1 MDRWWLAAAGAW
13 VLCSCAADGTEGSS
27 APQLVVHTVGIEAS
41 APATRTELTSDGYN
55 VQWSPGDRIGV
66 YVESGGTFTTVNAP
80 MTFSGTEAASSGTFY
95 GELTLADGA
104 SSYTLYAYYP
114 YDPSQSSSDATGIAF
129 TLSPQQTQRAA
140 GDSTHLGD
148 SDFLVAAAVSSTDA
162 SFPALSFSHAFAVV
176 ELDLTASGTM
186 AGKSLASITLYTTD
200 VATVSSSGALSD
212 LDIMAGSFT
221 FDLTASTG
229 NNTGSYAGGSAQI
242 GYCGLSLNE
251 QPVLGSDP
259 VVAYLT
265 INPADYSLGG
275 GDIYFV
281 VTTADGYTST
291 FSLPGIAIAA
301 GQMKVVTQELSSGTA
316 PQPTVSLSS
325 SETANCYIASVASQS
340 YSFDATVAGNGVI
353 TPGLQS
359 AVQRYEG
366 RTLSATLSGG
376 SVARLLWQ
384 SKPNLIEPGSVT
396 YADGQISFTLT
407 GRPTELGGN
416 AVIALYPDAT
426 SDEAIWSWHIWIT
439 DSSNEE
445 LLAAAETYVMAP
457 AYEQAYGVGSAVMM
471 DRNLGAIYKEDGPY
485 ARSFRA
491 TLFQWGR
498 KDPFPWGQIVFDE
511 NNVPLTFLT
520 TWNPVQS
527 SGSLGFYENYT
538 GNTWY
543 ATAHPETFIATT
555 NATSFDWYYGAG
567 DGNGASYR
575 NDELWGNPLGYNV
588 GQTTT
593 KTLFDPCPPGWMVPH
608 PYVFTAFTTTGS
620 SAAVSSGD
628 VHVSGPFLQGWN
640 FLYDGTNTTY
650 YPGVGFRYDEYAVFS
665 FLSVGCYWS
674 SSPAVSDL
682 AGAAYF
688 GLTAANVYIAST
700 DPRGFGLPVRCMR
713 E

>member
-41 APATRTELTSDGYN
+41 APATRTELASDGYN

-129 TLSPQQTQRAA
+129 TLPPQQTQRAA

-186 AGKSLASITLYTTD
+186 AGKSLASITLYATD

-457 AYEQAYGVGSAVMM
+457 AYEQA
-471 DRNLGAIYKEDGPY
+471 GP
-485 ARSFRA
+485 
-491 TLFQWGR
+491 GR
-498 KDPFPWGQIVFDE
+498 P
-511 NNVPLTFLT
+511 
-520 TWNPVQS
+520 
-527 SGSLGFYENYT
+527 
-538 GNTWY
+538 
-543 ATAHPETFIATT
+543 
-555 NATSFDWYYGAG
+555 
-567 DGNGASYR
+567 
-575 NDELWGNPLGYNV
+575 
-588 GQTTT
+588 
-593 KTLFDPCPPGWMVPH
+593 
-608 PYVFTAFTTTGS
+608 
-620 SAAVSSGD
+620 
-628 VHVSGPFLQGWN
+628 
-640 FLYDGTNTTY
+640 
-650 YPGVGFRYDEYAVFS
+650 
-665 FLSVGCYWS
+665 
-674 SSPAVSDL
+674 
-682 AGAAYF
+682 
-688 GLTAANVYIAST
+688 
-700 DPRGFGLPVRCMR
+700 
-713 E
+713 

>member
-1 MDRWWLAAAGAW
+1 M
-13 VLCSCAADGTEGSS
+13 
-27 APQLVVHTVGIEAS
+27 
-41 APATRTELTSDGYN
+41 
-55 VQWSPGDRIGV
+55 
-66 YVESGGTFTTVNAP
+66 
-80 MTFSGTEAASSGTFY
+80 
-95 GELTLADGA
+95 
-104 SSYTLYAYYP
+104 
-114 YDPSQSSSDATGIAF
+114 
-129 TLSPQQTQRAA
+129 
-140 GDSTHLGD
+140 
-148 SDFLVAAAVSSTDA
+148 
-162 SFPALSFSHAFAVV
+162 
-176 ELDLTASGTM
+176 
-186 AGKSLASITLYTTD
+186 
-200 VATVSSSGALSD
+200 
-212 LDIMAGSFT
+212 
-221 FDLTASTG
+221 
-229 NNTGSYAGGSAQI
+229 
-242 GYCGLSLNE
+242 
-251 QPVLGSDP
+251 
-259 VVAYLT
+259 
-265 INPADYSLGG
+265 
-275 GDIYFV
+275 
-281 VTTADGYTST
+281 
-291 FSLPGIAIAA
+291 
-301 GQMKVVTQELSSGTA
+301 
-316 PQPTVSLSS
+316 
-325 SETANCYIASVASQS
+325 
-340 YSFDATVAGNGVI
+340 
-353 TPGLQS
+353 
-359 AVQRYEG
+359 
-366 RTLSATLSGG
+366 
-376 SVARLLWQ
+376 
-384 SKPNLIEPGSVT
+384 
-396 YADGQISFTLT
+396 
-407 GRPTELGGN
+407 
-416 AVIALYPDAT
+416 IALYPDAT

-457 AYEQAYGVGSAVMM
+457 AYEQAYGTGSAVMM

-527 SGSLGFYENYT
+527 SGSLGSYEGYT

-555 NATSFDWYYGAG
+555 NATSYDWYYGAG
-567 DGNGASYR
+567 NGNGALYR

-628 VHVSGPFLQGWN
+628 VNVSGSFLQGWN

-665 FLSVGCYWS
+665 FLSAGYYWS

-688 GLTAANVYIAST
+688 GLTATNVYIAAT
-700 DPRGFGLPVRCMR
+700 DPRGFGLPVRCMK

>member
-41 APATRTELTSDGYN
+41 APATRTELASDGYN

-129 TLSPQQTQRAA
+129 TLPPQQTQRAA

-186 AGKSLASITLYTTD
+186 AGKSLASITLYATD

-242 GYCGLSLNE
+242 GYCGLSLDE

-325 SETANCYIASVASQS
+325 SETANCSI
-340 YSFDATVAGNGVI
+340 
-353 TPGLQS
+353 L
-359 AVQRYEG
+359 
-366 RTLSATLSGG
+366 
-376 SVARLLWQ
+376 
-384 SKPNLIEPGSVT
+384 
-396 YADGQISFTLT
+396 
-407 GRPTELGGN
+407 
-416 AVIALYPDAT
+416 
-426 SDEAIWSWHIWIT
+426 
-439 DSSNEE
+439 
-445 LLAAAETYVMAP
+445 P
-457 AYEQAYGVGSAVMM
+457 AWP
-471 DRNLGAIYKEDGPY
+471 R
-485 ARSFRA
+485 RA
-491 TLFQWGR
+491 TRSMLRW
-498 KDPFPWGQIVFDE
+498 P
-511 NNVPLTFLT
+511 
-520 TWNPVQS
+520 
-527 SGSLGFYENYT
+527 
-538 GNTWY
+538 
-543 ATAHPETFIATT
+543 ATA
-555 NATSFDWYYGAG
+555 
-567 DGNGASYR
+567 
-575 NDELWGNPLGYNV
+575 
-588 GQTTT
+588 
-593 KTLFDPCPPGWMVPH
+593 
-608 PYVFTAFTTTGS
+608 
-620 SAAVSSGD
+620 
-628 VHVSGPFLQGWN
+628 
-640 FLYDGTNTTY
+640 
-650 YPGVGFRYDEYAVFS
+650 
-665 FLSVGCYWS
+665 
-674 SSPAVSDL
+674 
-682 AGAAYF
+682 
-688 GLTAANVYIAST
+688 
-700 DPRGFGLPVRCMR
+700 
-713 E
+713 

>member
-13 VLCSCAADGTEGSS
+13 VLCSCATDGTEGSS

-41 APATRTELTSDGYN
+41 APATRTELASDGYN

-129 TLSPQQTQRAA
+129 TLPPQQTQRAA

-186 AGKSLASITLYTTD
+186 AGKSLASITLYATD

-325 SETANCYIASVASQS
+325 SETANCLLYCQRGFAELLVRCYGGRQRCDHSRIAVGRAALRRPDP
-340 YSFDATVAGNGVI
+340 F
-353 TPGLQS
+353 GL
-359 AVQRYEG
+359 AVGWQRGSPALAEQAEPDRTGQRYLCCRADLVYADG
-366 RTLSATLSGG
+366 TAYRAGRQCGDRTLS
-376 SVARLLWQ
+376 R
-384 SKPNLIEPGSVT
+384 
-396 YADGQISFTLT
+396 
-407 GRPTELGGN
+407 R
-416 AVIALYPDAT
+416 
-426 SDEAIWSWHIWIT
+426 H
-439 DSSNEE
+439 
-445 LLAAAETYVMAP
+445 
-457 AYEQAYGVGSAVMM
+457 VG
-471 DRNLGAIYKEDGPY
+471 
-485 ARSFRA
+485 
-491 TLFQWGR
+491 
-498 KDPFPWGQIVFDE
+498 
-511 NNVPLTFLT
+511 
-520 TWNPVQS
+520 
-527 SGSLGFYENYT
+527 
-538 GNTWY
+538 
-543 ATAHPETFIATT
+543 
-555 NATSFDWYYGAG
+555 
-567 DGNGASYR
+567 
-575 NDELWGNPLGYNV
+575 
-588 GQTTT
+588 
-593 KTLFDPCPPGWMVPH
+593 
-608 PYVFTAFTTTGS
+608 
-620 SAAVSSGD
+620 
-628 VHVSGPFLQGWN
+628 
-640 FLYDGTNTTY
+640 
-650 YPGVGFRYDEYAVFS
+650 
-665 FLSVGCYWS
+665 
-674 SSPAVSDL
+674 
-682 AGAAYF
+682 
-688 GLTAANVYIAST
+688 
-700 DPRGFGLPVRCMR
+700 
-713 E
+713 